1 MKTDPS
7 KIKYI
12 ETQINYVFQ
21 NKVLLKTA
29 ITHRSYLHEKF
40 KDPDITHH
48 NERLEFLGDAVLE
61 LVVTEYLYSN
71 LNQDEGVMTTLR
83 ASLVN
88 YKIIGKIGQSLGL
101 DTKIN
106 LSSSEK
112 EELGRARLSIVA
124 DAVEAIIGAIHL
136 DGGYKLSKTFIEKF
150 VLVKLPEILNK
161 KTYKDYKTLL
171 QELCQKKLKSTPK
184 YKVIFTEGKD
194 HKKKFYVGV
203 WINGQLYTKGEG
215 KSKQEAETQAAK
227 KAYLNFC
234 KTKYSTTDNSLNPPN
249 LIA

>member
-106 LSSSEK
+106 FCL
-112 EELGRARLSIVA
+112 
-124 DAVEAIIGAIHL
+124 
-136 DGGYKLSKTFIEKF
+136 
-150 VLVKLPEILNK
+150 
-161 KTYKDYKTLL
+161 
-171 QELCQKKLKSTPK
+171 
-184 YKVIFTEGKD
+184 
-194 HKKKFYVGV
+194 
-203 WINGQLYTKGEG
+203 LYT
-215 KSKQEAETQAAK
+215 SDAA
-227 KAYLNFC
+227 
-234 KTKYSTTDNSLNPPN
+234 DDMQ
-249 LIA
+249 